1 MTLPS
6 ITLADGAG
14 AAPGRYVDAEL
25 AQKLAENLE
34 RLTWQVLYGK
44 AYDKVGITYSGCLGP
59 CDQGPNVLVFPE
71 GVLYSGVTPADV
83 VEIFDQHLERG
94 ETVERLTAPAAVW

>member
-1 MTLPS
+1 MATLDPESPMTLPS
-6 ITLADGAG
+6 ITLAEGAG

-44 AYDKVGITYSGCLGP
+44 AYDAA
-59 CDQGPNVLVFPE
+59 N
-71 GVLYSGVTPADV
+71 
-83 VEIFDQHLERG
+83 
-94 ETVERLTAPAAVW
+94 AAVQADQFLSDLRGAAQV